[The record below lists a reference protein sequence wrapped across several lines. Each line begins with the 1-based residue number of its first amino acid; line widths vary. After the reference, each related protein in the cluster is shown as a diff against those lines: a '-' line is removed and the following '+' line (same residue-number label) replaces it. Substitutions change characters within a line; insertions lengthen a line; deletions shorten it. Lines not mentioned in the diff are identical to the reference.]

1 MIKSLSIILPL
12 YNEEKRIKKTF
23 SDIIEFKKKS
33 KIKFLEF
40 VLVDDGSTDN
50 SYQLIQN
57 FIKKYKKNNF
67 FKLIKMS
74 KNRGK
79 GAALKKGVKA
89 ASAKWILTSDIDFS
103 VSLFEIEKW
112 LKKKYINN
120 TNQVYF
126 GSRPH
131 VNSKVDSKIY
141 RKIIGNFLS
150 LMNLFFLRIN
160 IKDTQCGFK
169 LYKKII
175 AKDVFSK
182 IKFLGYEHDI
192 ELVLLLTKRNIKI
205 VELPVTWKHA
215 PFSKVNVI
223 TDSIKIFINFF
234 LIKIKYLNS

>member
-12 YNEEKRIKKTF
+12 YNEEKRLKKTF
-23 SDIIEFKKKS
+23 LDIIKFKKKS

-40 VLVDDGSTDN
+40 VLIDDGSNDN
-50 SYQLIQN
+50 SHRLIQN
-57 FIKKYKKNNF
+57 FIKKYKKKKI
-67 FKLIKMS
+67 FKLVKMS
-74 KNRGK
+74 KNQGK
-79 GAALKKGVKA
+79 GAALKKGVKE
-89 ASAKWILTSDIDFS
+89 ASANWILTSDIDFS

-131 VNSKVDSKIY
+131 VKSKVESKIY
-141 RKIIGNFLS
+141 RKIIGGFLS

-169 LYKKII
+169 LYKKLI
-175 AKDVFSK
+175 AKDIFSK

-192 ELVLLLTKRNIKI
+192 EIVLLLTKKNIKI

-215 PFSKVNVI
+215 PFSKVNVV

-234 LIKIKYLNS
+234 LIKIKYFNN

>member
-23 SDIIEFKKKS
+23 SDIIEFRKKS

-40 VLVDDGSTDN
+40 VLVDDGSTD
-50 SYQLIQN
+50 SSHQLIQN

-74 KNRGK
+74 KNCGK
-79 GAALKKGVKA
+79 GAALKRGVKA

-120 TNQVYF
+120 SNQVYF

-175 AKDVFSK
+175 AKDVSK
-182 IKFLGYEHDI
+182 
-192 ELVLLLTKRNIKI
+192 LTN
-205 VELPVTWKHA
+205 
-215 PFSKVNVI
+215 
-223 TDSIKIFINFF
+223 
-234 LIKIKYLNS
+234 